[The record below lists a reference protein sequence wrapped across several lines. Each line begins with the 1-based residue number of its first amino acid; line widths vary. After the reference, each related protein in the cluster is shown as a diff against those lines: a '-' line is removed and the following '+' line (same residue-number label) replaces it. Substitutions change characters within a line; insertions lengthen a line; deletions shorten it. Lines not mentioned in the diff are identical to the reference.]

1 MGLLDLISIIPNAFK
16 TIDNITNAI
25 SNEKIAALNA
35 TTDQERIAA
44 NERVSTLQAR
54 RDLMIAESGV
64 SKANILIRSA
74 MAFPVALVIWK
85 LLAWDKVMGS
95 LAGCSAAP
103 RGTCGIFTTD
113 PLDDN
118 QWKIIGVVTAFYFLY
133 EGAIGISRIIKR

>member
-25 SNEKIAALNA
+25 ANEKIAALNA

-64 SKANILIRSA
+64 SKANILIRSV
-74 MAFPVALVIWK
+74 MALPVAIVIWK
-85 LLAWDKVMGS
+85 LLTWDKVIGS
-95 LAGCSAAP
+95 LVGCSQAP
-103 RGTCGIFTTD
+103 AGTCGIFTTD

-133 EGAIGISRIIKR
+133 EGAIGVSRIIKR

>member
-35 TTDQERIAA
+35 TTDQERIRA

-54 RDLMIAESGV
+54 RDVLIAEAGV
-64 SKANILIRSA
+64 SKANLIIRSV
-74 MAFPVALVIWK
+74 MALPVALVIWK

-95 LAGCSAAP
+95 LVGCSMAAA
-103 RGTCGIFTTD
+103 GTCGMFTTD

-118 QWKIIGVVTAFYFLY
+118 QWRIIGVVTAFYFLY
-133 EGAIGISRIIKR
+133 EGGIAVSRIIKR